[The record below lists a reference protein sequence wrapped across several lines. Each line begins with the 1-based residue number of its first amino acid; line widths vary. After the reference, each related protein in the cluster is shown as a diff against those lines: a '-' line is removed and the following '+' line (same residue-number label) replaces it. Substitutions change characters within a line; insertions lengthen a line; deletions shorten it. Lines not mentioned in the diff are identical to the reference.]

1 MDSKRDTWI
10 SSVLFWPVLPILILA
25 FACAPTAPE
34 VVESETAVETVGLT
48 AVRTIEVVEGPE
60 SMSVVLEGSAPLSYK
75 VSERRDPLRLVLDLF
90 DTEVGAVEGRR
101 PVEVAPISW
110 IEAEQLDHE
119 GTLDARVSIG
129 LSKYLE
135 NQAVDYDV
143 WQEGSLLTI
152 SLLRPGSTSSPSEE
166 AAPAAPAVRT
176 GEPEGVGA
184 AVQTSADEGLG
195 PPDSYALGREVA
207 AVAVPEEALPGDII
221 AIETDEGPGWAR
233 VSIIAAEELRSPK
246 NFELMGPNRVVVDF
260 QDVSFFCP
268 VDTIE
273 LDGDPVQRIRFGVYE
288 EKVRIVFDFV
298 QDIPVYTA
306 SEQSGRLVL
315 VFGSAPPMP
324 LLSAPEKPDRSAP
337 PPAAEER
344 KDAGDLVSINY
355 LILPDMARIIVT
367 TDGLIPYRA
376 AQLSEDRI
384 DLELPGAR
392 IDVRKEK
399 PIHVA
404 EVEGPVAEIRPA
416 FANLV
421 DGPGVRVSIIL
432 REPATCRPSQQINRI
447 FLDFPLHNR
456 ALESRIE
463 EEPDPAT
470 AAQDAPADRPMA
482 RAQPDASAA
491 APIPSVN
498 NDPSQILEAQRK
510 VYTGERVSFDFKDAD
525 IKNVLRLI
533 AEVSELNLVAGDDVQ
548 GNVTIKLHD
557 VPWDQALD
565 VILRTHDLGFEL
577 DGNIMRIA
585 PMKKLSREKE
595 DVLKVRKTQER
606 VEELVLEIIPVNYA
620 SVSELLTKLS
630 PMKSDRG
637 DAQMFMDE
645 RTNSIVVKDLRR
657 NVEEM
662 SMLIRSLDSQ
672 TRQVMIEAR
681 IVDLDVKYERELGI
695 QWGVGYLASPAT
707 GNPTGVNF
715 PATVGVTG
723 GGGGD
728 AFAPTQ
734 GFNVNAPA
742 ENAAGT
748 VGLVFGSILNT
759 MNLDI
764 RLSALEK
771 DGHAKIISMP
781 RIATLDNQEAR
792 IEQGEEIPISA
803 GASSSTPANI
813 EYKEAKLKLSV
824 TPHITSDNSIIMD
837 VDITNDTVIET
848 ASSIPNIGTK
858 RVNTK
863 ILVKNNDTAVIG
875 GIYTRTESTDVSGV
889 PWFMKIP
896 VLKALFRN
904 EQVTDNKKELI
915 IFITPRIVPERLFGQ
930 ISQKSDLVEQAE

>member
-1 MDSKRDTWI
+1 MDRKRDTWI
-10 SSVLFWPVLPILILA
+10 SSVLFGPVLPILILA
-25 FACAPTAPE
+25 FACAPSAPE
-34 VVESETAVETVGLT
+34 VVESETAVETSGLA

-90 DTEVGAVEGRR
+90 DTEVGEVEGRR
-101 PVEVAPISW
+101 PVEVAPIAW

-135 NQAVDYDV
+135 SQAVDYDV

-152 SLLRPGSTSSPSEE
+152 SLLRPGSIPSPPE
-166 AAPAAPAVRT
+166 AGDSAVPSVPT
-176 GEPEGVGA
+176 GEADEVGESA
-184 AVQTSADEGLG
+184 PISADEGPG
-195 PPDSYALGREVA
+195 QPDSYAQERKVA
-207 AVAVPEEALPGDII
+207 AAAVPEGALPGDIV
-221 AIETDEGPGWAR
+221 AIETDEGPDWAR
-233 VSIIAAEELRSPK
+233 VSIIVAGELGPYR
-246 NFELMGPNRVVVDF
+246 NFELLGPDRVVVDF
-260 QDVSFFCP
+260 QDVSLLVP
-268 VDTIE
+268 VYPIE
-273 LDGDPVQRIRFGVYE
+273 LEGDPVQSIRFGVYDD
-288 EKVRIVFDFV
+288 KVRIVFDLGEE
-298 QDIPVYTA
+298 IPVYTA
-306 SEQSGRLVL
+306 SEQGDRLVL

-324 LLSAPEKPDRSAP
+324 LLSAPEKPERSASAP
-337 PPAAEER
+337 VAGES

-355 LILPDMARIIVT
+355 LILPDMARIIIT

-384 DLELPGAR
+384 DIELPGAR

-399 PIHVA
+399 PIHIA
-404 EVEGPVAEIRPA
+404 DVEGPVAEIRPA
-416 FANLV
+416 FTNLV

-447 FLDFPLHNR
+447 FLDFPLHDS
-456 ALESRIE
+456 ASESRME
-463 EEPDPAT
+463 ETPDPVT
-470 AAQDAPADRPMA
+470 ETPDAPVERPVA
-482 RAQPDASAA
+482 RARPAPPAAA
-491 APIPSVN
+491 APAPSVEN
-498 NDPSQILEAQRK
+498 NPLRDLEERRK
-510 VYTGERVSFDFKDAD
+510 IYTGERVSFDFKDAD

-533 AEVSELNLVAGDDVQ
+533 AEVSDLNLVAGDDVQ
-548 GNVTIKLHD
+548 GNVTIRLHD

-595 DVLKVRKTQER
+595 DVLKVRETQEK
-606 VEELVLEIIPVNYA
+606 VEDLVLEIIPVNYA
-620 SVSELLTKLS
+620 SVSELLAKLS
-630 PMKSDRG
+630 PMKSDRR

-662 SMLIRSLDSQ
+662 SMLVRSLDSQ

-681 IVDLDVKYERELGI
+681 IVDLDVKFERELGI

-723 GGGGD
+723 GGGGE

-742 ENAAGT
+742 GSAAGT
-748 VGLVFGSILNT
+748 VGLVLGSLLNT
-759 MNLDI
+759 VDLDI
-764 RLSALEK
+764 RLSALEQN
-771 DGHAKIISMP
+771 GHAKIISMP

-792 IEQGEEIPISA
+792 IEQGEEIPITT
-803 GASSSTPANI
+803 GASAATAANI

-848 ASSIPNIGTK
+848 ASAIPNIGTK
-858 RVNTK
+858 RAHTK
-863 ILVKNNDTAVIG
+863 ILVKDNDTAVIG

-896 VLKALFRN
+896 VLKAMFRN

-930 ISQKSDLVEQAE
+930 VSQESDLVE

>member
-792 IEQGEEIPISA
+792 IEQGEEIPIST

>member
-1 MDSKRDTWI
+1 MDRKRDTWI
-10 SSVLFWPVLPILILA
+10 SSVLFGPVLPILILA
-25 FACAPTAPE
+25 FACAPSAPE
-34 VVESETAVETVGLT
+34 VMESETSVETAGLT

-60 SMSVVLEGSAPLSYK
+60 SMSVMLEGSAPLSYK

-101 PVEVAPISW
+101 PVEVAPIAW

-135 NQAVDYDV
+135 DQAIDYDV

-152 SLLRPGSTSSPSEE
+152 SLLRPGSISPPSDE
-166 AAPAAPAVRT
+166 ADPAAPAVQT
-176 GEPEGVGA
+176 EEPEAVEA
-184 AVQTSADEGLG
+184 AAQPPADEEPG
-195 PPDSYALGREVA
+195 PPDSYAQEPEVA
-207 AVAVPEEALPGDII
+207 AGVVPEGALPGDII
-221 AIETDEGPGWAR
+221 AIETDEGPGWAK
-233 VSIIAAEELRSPK
+233 VSIIAAGELGPYRS
-246 NFELMGPNRVVVDF
+246 FEVLGPDRVVVDCL
-260 QDVSFFCP
+260 DVSLLVP
-268 VDTIE
+268 VYPIE
-273 LDGDPVQRIRFGVYE
+273 LEGDSVQRIRFGVYE
-288 EKVRIVFDFV
+288 DKVRIVFDFV

-306 SEQSGRLVL
+306 SERGDRLVL
-315 VFGSAPPMP
+315 VFGAAPPLP
-324 LLSAPEKPDRSAP
+324 LLSAPEKPDSPARAPAVGERS
-337 PPAAEER
+337 R
-344 KDAGDLVSINY
+344 AGDLVSINY

-367 TDGLIPYRA
+367 TDGLIPYRV

-384 DLELPGAR
+384 DLELPGAK

-399 PIHVA
+399 PINIA

-447 FLDFPLHNR
+447 FLDFPRHNS
-456 ALESRIE
+456 APETRIE
-463 EEPDPAT
+463 EEPAPVT
-470 AAQDAPADRPMA
+470 AAQDEPVDRPVA
-482 RAQPDASAA
+482 RAQPDAPAA
-491 APIPSVN
+491 ATAPPSSERN
-498 NDPSQILEAQRK
+498 PLQNLAEQRK
-510 VYTGERVSFDFKDAD
+510 VYTGEHVSFDFKDAD

-533 AEVSELNLVAGDDVQ
+533 AEVSDLNLVAGDDVQ

-595 DVLKVRKTQER
+595 DVLKVRKTQDK
-606 VEELVLEIIPVNYA
+606 VEALVLEIIPVNYA
-620 SVSELLTKLS
+620 NVSELLTKLK
-630 PMKSDRG
+630 PMKSDRN
-637 DAQMFMDE
+637 DAQMFVDE

-662 SMLIRSLDSQ
+662 NMLVRSLDSQ

-681 IVDLDVKYERELGI
+681 IVELDVKYERALGI

-723 GGGGD
+723 GGGGE

-742 ENAAGT
+742 EGAAGT
-748 VGLVFGSILNT
+748 IGMVLGSLLNT
-759 MNLDI
+759 VELDI
-764 RLSALEK
+764 RLSALEQE
-771 DGHAKIISMP
+771 GHAKIISMP

-792 IEQGEEIPISA
+792 IEQGEEIPITT
-803 GASSSTPANI
+803 GASAATAANI
-813 EYKEAKLKLSV
+813 EYKEAKLMLSV

-837 VDITNDTVIET
+837 IDITNDTVIET
-848 ASSIPNIGTK
+848 ASAIPNIGTK
-858 RVNTK
+858 RANTK
-863 ILVKNNDTAVIG
+863 ILVKDNDTAVIG

-896 VLKALFRN
+896 VLKSLFRN

-930 ISQKSDLVEQAE
+930 VPQKSDLVE

>member
-306 SEQSGRLVL
+306 SEQIGRLVL

-792 IEQGEEIPISA
+792 IEQGEEIPIST